1 MPLLLMNLPKYC
13 HSMYIE
19 ILYDYD
25 TVFSKTSLI
34 LDYRYRASLLI
45 IHDILTSLSAEITK
59 HLLPSS

>member
-1 MPLLLMNLPKYC
+1 MNFYGMNQNKRDASIADELAYYC

-34 LDYRYRASLLI
+34 LDYCYRVAVD
-45 IHDILTSLSAEITK
+45 HT
-59 HLLPSS
+59 